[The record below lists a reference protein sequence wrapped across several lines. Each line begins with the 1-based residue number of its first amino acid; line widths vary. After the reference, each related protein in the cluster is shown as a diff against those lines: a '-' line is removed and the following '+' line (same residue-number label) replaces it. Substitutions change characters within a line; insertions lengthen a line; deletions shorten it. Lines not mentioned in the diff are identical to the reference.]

1 LTESLFGR
9 LYRFARSTAVE
20 QLENF
25 TTEALGAAIR
35 GQPAPFFD
43 ALRQHGVIAARPKGT
58 LVLVVTQEVVPGVG
72 IIDLTMR
79 VYQGG
84 ELEQEIW
91 IESKV
96 WAGESGDQMA
106 RYQRHLATRP
116 DGERCILMVLGP
128 RPIGTTVAPWLSWQA
143 LSDSLT
149 KSGGLSQLWTELCEF
164 LREVG
169 VADETSEPVSA
180 REAASLRDA
189 HSLFRKATKV
199 LTDVNDLGK
208 QRWPDWG
215 WGGRDQVTQI
225 ILGQFQR
232 HARFTISTSSRPGY
246 LVIGFTDLYA
256 TGEAHLTVWVET
268 DPKKPVIRQGVVA
281 AGEAGVLDASWLRRL
296 DTWQALSKTQR
307 AATVEGSE
315 ATVLWFERCLDELA
329 LAGIGPTAGVAGSAE
344 GLVDS

>member
-1 LTESLFGR
+1 MTESLFGR
-9 LYRFARSTAVE
+9 LYRFARSTAVD

-25 TTEALGAAIR
+25 TTEALGGAIR
-35 GQPAPFFD
+35 AQPAPFFD
-43 ALRQHGVIAARPKGT
+43 ALTQHGVISARPEGAS
-58 LVLVVTQEVVPGVG
+58 VLAVTQEVVPGVG
-72 IIDLTMR
+72 IIDLTVR
-79 VYQGG
+79 VYHGG

-91 IESKV
+91 VEAKV
-96 WAGESGDQMA
+96 WAGESGDQLA
-106 RYQRHLATRP
+106 RYQRHLNTRP
-116 DGERCILMVLGP
+116 DGDRCVVMVLGP
-128 RPIGTTVAPWLSWQA
+128 RPIGTTLAPWMSWQA

-149 KSGGLSQLWTELCEF
+149 KSGALTHLWAELCEF
-164 LREVG
+164 LEEVG

-199 LTDVNDLGK
+199 LTEINELGK

-215 WGGRDQVTQI
+215 WGGRDQVTQQ

-232 HARFTISTSSRPGY
+232 HARYTIYTSSKPVY

-268 DPKKPVIRQGVVA
+268 DPKKPVTRQHVI
-281 AGEAGVLDASWLRRL
+281 AGAEAGGLDPTWLRRL

-307 AATVEGSE
+307 AATIEGSE
-315 ATVLWFERCLDELA
+315 ATVLWFKQCLEELA
-329 LAGIGPTAGVAGSAE
+329 LAGMGPAGVAP
-344 GLVDS
+344 

>member
-1 LTESLFGR
+1 MTESLFGR
-9 LYRFARSTAVE
+9 LYRFARSSAVD

-35 GQPAPFFD
+35 AQPAPFFE
-43 ALRQHGVIAARPKGT
+43 ALLRHGIIPARPNGT
-58 LVLVVTQEVVPGVG
+58 VLLVVTQEVVPGVG
-72 IIDLTMR
+72 IIDLTVR

-84 ELEQEIW
+84 ELEQEVW
-91 IESKV
+91 IEAKV
-96 WAGESGDQMA
+96 WAGESGDQLA

-116 DGERCILMVLGP
+116 DGERCLLMILGP
-128 RPIGTTVAPWLSWQA
+128 RPIGTTVAPWMSWQA

-149 KSGGLSQLWTELCEF
+149 RSEALSHLWTELCEF

-180 REAASLRDA
+180 REAASLREA
-189 HSLFRKATKV
+189 HSLFKKATKV
-199 LTDVNDLGK
+199 LTEVNELGK
-208 QRWPDWG
+208 QRWPDWS
-215 WGGRDQVTQI
+215 WGGRDQITQL

-232 HARFTISTSSRPGY
+232 HARFTISTGSKRAY

-256 TGEAHLTVWVET
+256 AGEAHLTVWVET
-268 DPKKPVIRQGVVA
+268 DPRKPDIRQGVIA
-281 AGEAGVLDASWLRRL
+281 AAEAGGLDASWLRRL

-307 AATVEGSE
+307 AATIEGSE
-315 ATVLWFERCLDELA
+315 ATLLWFERCLDELA
-329 LAGIGPTAGVAGSAE
+329 LAGIGPAAGVPSSAE

>member
-9 LYRFARSTAVE
+9 LYRFARSTSVD

-25 TTEALGAAIR
+25 TTEGLGAAIR
-35 GQPAPFFD
+35 AQPAPFFE
-43 ALRQHGVIAARPKGT
+43 ALREHGVIAARPKGT
-58 LVLVVTQEVVPGVG
+58 RVLVVTQEVVPGVG
-72 IIDLTMR
+72 IIDLTVR
-79 VYQGG
+79 VFEGG

-91 IESKV
+91 VEAKV
-96 WAGESGDQMA
+96 WAGESGDQLS
-106 RYQRHLATRP
+106 RYQRHFAARP
-116 DGERCILMVLGP
+116 DGDRCILMVLGP

-149 KSGGLSQLWTELCEF
+149 KSGRLGQLWTELCDF
-164 LREVG
+164 LQEVG
-169 VADETSEPVSA
+169 VADEASEPVSA

-189 HSLFRKATKV
+189 YSLFRKATKV
-199 LTDVNDLGK
+199 LTEVNELGK

-215 WGGRDQVTQI
+215 WGGRDQVTQQ

-232 HARFTISTSSRPGY
+232 HARYTIYTSNRPVY
-246 LVIGFTDLYA
+246 LVIGFTDLYV

-268 DPKKPVIRQGVVA
+268 DPKKPVIRQGVIGA
-281 AGEAGVLDASWLRRL
+281 ADAGGLGATWLRRL

-315 ATVLWFERCLDELA
+315 ATVQWFDGCLDELV
-329 LAGIGPTAGVAGSAE
+329 LAGIGPATGVPS
-344 GLVDS
+344 